1 MLRVHARKL
10 GDIAVLS
17 IRGGIV
23 VGQTL
28 PLRNKVQALSD
39 VSAIILD
46 LAHVTRID
54 AGGLG
59 VLLEL
64 REETQARGIEFRL
77 MNVNGLV
84 EQILEI
90 TLLDSVFEL
99 SSETEISAARARSE
113 AGVEFVY
120 STDETEEGLGV

>member
-1 MLRVHARKL
+1 MVRIHARKL
-10 GDIAVLS
+10 GDIAVLC
-17 IRGGIV
+17 IRGEIM

-28 PLRNKVQALSD
+28 PLRNKVQSLSD
-39 VSAIILD
+39 VSAIVFD

-77 MNVNGLV
+77 MNVNRLV
-84 EQILEI
+84 AQILEI
-90 TLLDSVFEL
+90 TRLDSVFEL
-99 SSETEISAARARSE
+99 SNETELSAARARSE
-113 AGVEFVY
+113 AGVQFCARY
-120 STDETEEGLGV
+120 

>member
-10 GDIAVLS
+10 GDNAVLC

-39 VSAIILD
+39 VSAIVLD

-64 REETQARGIEFRL
+64 REQTQARGIEFRL

-84 EQILEI
+84 EQVLEI
-90 TLLDSVFEL
+90 TRLDSVFEL
-99 SSETEISAARARSE
+99 SSETEISAARTRLE
-113 AGVEFVY
+113 AGVQFVPD
-120 STDETEEGLGV
+120 SEETEQELGV